1 MTPTQTATGRQRRV
15 YLPRP
20 ADSASSPQHPDPPIY
35 TELMRIWADRGRTL
49 PGRHDPEWAALAAPI
64 VRRGQ
69 FSDSPA
75 PPGDER

>member
-15 YLPRP
+15 YVPRP
-20 ADSASSPQHPDPPIY
+20 ADAAAPPHPDPPIY
-35 TELMRIWADRGRTL
+35 TELMRVWADRGRTL
-49 PGRHDPEWAALAAPI
+49 PGRHDPEWTELAAPT

-75 PPGDER
+75 PPDDGR